1 MPEICQRYARD
12 MPKICLIYGQDIPKI
27 RRRHGQ
33 DMPKICPRYAKY
45 LPKISLQKFGQ
56 NGVAGVKWPGLKKVL
71 LVHGD
76 TLLRRSSLRVC
87 INRDTTMDANELLHL
102 HHH

>member
-1 MPEICQRYARD
+1 MPNICQRYARD

-56 NGVAGVKWPGLKKVL
+56 NGVAGVKWPGLNKKYCWFIVTPYYA
-71 LVHGD
+71 G
-76 TLLRRSSLRVC
+76 
-87 INRDTTMDANELLHL
+87 LH
-102 HHH
+102 